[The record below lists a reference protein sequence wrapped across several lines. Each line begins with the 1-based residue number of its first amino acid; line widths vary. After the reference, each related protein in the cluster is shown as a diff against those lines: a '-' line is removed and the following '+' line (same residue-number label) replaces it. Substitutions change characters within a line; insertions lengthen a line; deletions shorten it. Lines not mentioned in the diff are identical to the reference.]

1 MRLYEFTPDGGFR
14 DVLAVIKGEADR
26 LGQPSTLPFTA
37 VMQILKK
44 MNLGIN
50 TPDGLIALKNAVDPN
65 GDVIKNVDDNGTV
78 TLKTKAQR
86 PDQTP
91 TATGGSPT
99 IDAMASKNA
108 KNLKPDI

>member
-1 MRLYEFTPDGGFR
+1 MRLYEIDVGDAR

-37 VMQILKK
+37 VMQIIKR
-44 MNLGIN
+44 MDLGISDI
-50 TPDGLIALKNAVDPN
+50 DGLIALKNAVDPA
-65 GDVIKNVDDNGTV
+65 GDIIKKIDDNGTV
-78 TLKTKAQR
+78 TLKTKTQR

-91 TATGGSPT
+91 PAPGASPT
-99 IDAMASKNA
+99 VDAMASRNA

>member
-1 MRLYEFTPDGGFR
+1 MRLYEIDLGSAR

-78 TLKTKAQR
+78 TLNTKAQR

-91 TATGGSPT
+91 PATGGSPT